1 MSEGNRILIIDDH
14 PLFRK
19 GVAQLIAMA
28 PHLEVVGE
36 VSNGEQGVAIAK
48 ALDPDLV
55 LLDLHMTGM
64 GGIETLRA
72 IRDADLD
79 CRVVILTVSDS
90 ADDLVAAIRSGA
102 DGYLLKDMEPED
114 LLTAID
120 EALNGRT
127 VIGERLNGLLA
138 RAIREE
144 ATAKQRDTASLTDRE
159 KEILQGLAQGLAN
172 KLIARN
178 LKITEATVKVHVKN
192 LLKKLG
198 FHSRLEAAVW
208 AVGRNA
214 KQGGGTHARGWPEEL
229 ATAQRSGLAGKPQIR
244 LGHSRVFRQFRGA
257 SLERDLAG
265 FEHVTVVRDLQR
277 GAGILLHQKNGDAGL
292 AQVGD
297 DVEDLAHDPRGQ
309 PETGLVQHQQPRLGH
324 ERAAERKHLPLAPGQ
339 RRRKLG
345 VALLEA
351 RETRVH
357 RLHICI
363 QAALAAPDALERA
376 QAQIVLDA
384 EFAEQLAPLRH
395 QAQPHGDARLHA
407 RAGKVGPGVTHAAAA
422 RQQPHDRA
430 EQRRLSRAIGADH
443 GHDRALSH
451 LQRGAMQSFH
461 LSVVDPEV
469 AYLQHRAHSM
479 PPR

>member
-1 MSEGNRILIIDDH
+1 MSKGNRILIIDDH

-48 ALDPDLV
+48 ALEPDLV

-114 LLTAID
+114 LLKAID

-144 ATAKQRDTASLTDRE
+144 ATAKQRDTATLTDRE
-159 KEILQGLAQGLAN
+159 KEILQGLAQGLSN
-172 KLIARN
+172 KLVARN
-178 LKITEATVKVHVKN
+178 LDITEATVKVHVKN

-208 AVGRNA
+208 AVGR
-214 KQGGGTHARGWPEEL
+214 
-229 ATAQRSGLAGKPQIR
+229 
-244 LGHSRVFRQFRGA
+244 
-257 SLERDLAG
+257 
-265 FEHVTVVRDLQR
+265 
-277 GAGILLHQKNGDAGL
+277 
-292 AQVGD
+292 
-297 DVEDLAHDPRGQ
+297 
-309 PETGLVQHQQPRLGH
+309 
-324 ERAAERKHLPLAPGQ
+324 
-339 RRRKLG
+339 G
-345 VALLEA
+345 V
-351 RETRVH
+351 
-357 RLHICI
+357 
-363 QAALAAPDALERA
+363 
-376 QAQIVLDA
+376 
-384 EFAEQLAPLRH
+384 
-395 QAQPHGDARLHA
+395 
-407 RAGKVGPGVTHAAAA
+407 K
-422 RQQPHDRA
+422 
-430 EQRRLSRAIGADH
+430 
-443 GHDRALSH
+443 
-451 LQRGAMQSFH
+451 
-461 LSVVDPEV
+461 EV
-469 AYLQHRAHSM
+469 S
-479 PPR
+479 

>member
-1 MSEGNRILIIDDH
+1 VSEGNRILIIDDH

-127 VIGERLNGLLA
+127 LIGERLNGLLA

-208 AVGRNA
+208 AVGRGT
-214 KQGGGTHARGWPEEL
+214 KQGT
-229 ATAQRSGLAGKPQIR
+229 
-244 LGHSRVFRQFRGA
+244 
-257 SLERDLAG
+257 
-265 FEHVTVVRDLQR
+265 
-277 GAGILLHQKNGDAGL
+277 
-292 AQVGD
+292 
-297 DVEDLAHDPRGQ
+297 
-309 PETGLVQHQQPRLGH
+309 
-324 ERAAERKHLPLAPGQ
+324 
-339 RRRKLG
+339 
-345 VALLEA
+345 
-351 RETRVH
+351 
-357 RLHICI
+357 
-363 QAALAAPDALERA
+363 
-376 QAQIVLDA
+376 
-384 EFAEQLAPLRH
+384 
-395 QAQPHGDARLHA
+395 
-407 RAGKVGPGVTHAAAA
+407 
-422 RQQPHDRA
+422 
-430 EQRRLSRAIGADH
+430 
-443 GHDRALSH
+443 
-451 LQRGAMQSFH
+451 
-461 LSVVDPEV
+461 
-469 AYLQHRAHSM
+469 
-479 PPR
+479 